1 VVKSRLDAEAQEQW
15 GLPPQGQVVTGEVKQ
30 KTPMGI
36 AVDGVYINLVEEG
49 WKEVKVGAV
58 FEVVPLSPTKQ
69 GGERRRQEQT
79 EGRERVKAQAIS
91 YCATLGSVDEFEP
104 VQWAEACRRQ
114 LPRCWDSVVLGDGA
128 EWIDRIHQTCYPDAV
143 RVVDWYHA
151 CEHLAGLARQAF
163 GEGTPLAHRWL
174 GHRKDELWRGEVHG
188 VVNAITQLP
197 ATVPDKTREANYFS
211 KHHRAMNYLEFSEMG
226 FPIGS
231 GVVEGG
237 GCKGVVQGRFK
248 RVGMRWSRQGA
259 ENLLALCCEYSSGR
273 WQQLWTS
280 PPQNPS
286 KI

>member
-1 VVKSRLDAEAQEQW
+1 MKRVGTWLAVRTGSYQSAVEGLAENLRVEVSKTSLWRVVQEKGAVVKSRLDAEAQEQW

-151 CEHLAGLARQAF
+151 CDLNFA
-163 GEGTPLAHRWL
+163 
-174 GHRKDELWRGEVHG
+174 
-188 VVNAITQLP
+188 
-197 ATVPDKTREANYFS
+197 
-211 KHHRAMNYLEFSEMG
+211 
-226 FPIGS
+226 
-231 GVVEGG
+231 
-237 GCKGVVQGRFK
+237 
-248 RVGMRWSRQGA
+248 
-259 ENLLALCCEYSSGR
+259 
-273 WQQLWTS
+273 
-280 PPQNPS
+280 QNS
-286 KI
+286 